1 MIKIIKCILLN
12 SFLLLPIFLSLS
24 LFHEA
29 EAKENSKD
37 ANYYLK
43 KASNAYNQENYPQ
56 AEKAFRQVLKM
67 KVPLHKDF
75 YFFYGKTL
83 YFNGKYEKSGDN
95 LSAFTETVGK
105 KSKYYSEANRLLMRS
120 KKKLAKLNLKKTDPV
135 RKDKSKKEN
144 KTTKSTKQ
152 HNTPEMVKI
161 PLGSFIMGSNHG
173 SPDQKPPHR
182 IKMKKHFAIGKY
194 EITFSQYDAFAR
206 ATKRKKPDDEGW
218 GRGNRPVINVS
229 LQNAK
234 DYAKWLSKKTRRNFR
249 LPTEVEWEY
258 VTRTG
263 FKSQLGFNDLIGLGD
278 ANCDGCRYFWES
290 AKTVEVGSF
299 DSNKYG
305 LHDLFGNVWEWTC
318 SVYTKRYKGLEKT
331 CINTNDLDGKT
342 IAVRGGGWNSFRETL
357 RSYVRYNNFSTYK
370 GKDLGFRLVEELE

>member
-1 MIKIIKCILLN
+1 MIKKIKWLVL
-12 SFLLLPIFLSLS
+12 SSFFLLMVTFT
-24 LFHEA
+24 FTQEV
-29 EAKENSKD
+29 EAKETSKD

-43 KASNAYNQENYPQ
+43 KASKAYNQENYPE

-83 YFNGKYEKSGDN
+83 YFNGQYEKAADN
-95 LSAFTETVGK
+95 LNVFTETVGK
-105 KSKYYSEANRLLMRS
+105 KSKYYSEGNRLLTRS
-120 KKKLAKLNLKKTDPV
+120 KKKLAKLKPKKKEPKPKTS
-135 RKDKSKKEN
+135 SKK
-144 KTTKSTKQ
+144 KSSAKLSYI
-152 HNTPEMVKI
+152 PEMVEI

-173 SPDQKPPHR
+173 SSDQKPPHK
-182 IKMKKHFAIGKY
+182 IKMKKRFAIGKY
-194 EITFSQYDAFAR
+194 EVTFYQYDAFVK
-206 ATKRKKPDDEGW
+206 ATKGKKPDDLGW
-218 GRGNRPVINVS
+218 GRGNRPVINVT

-234 DYAKWLSKKTRRNFR
+234 DYAAWLSKKTRRTFR

-263 FKSQLGFNDLIGLGD
+263 FKSKLGFNDLIGLGD
-278 ANCDGCRYFWES
+278 ANCDGCRYFWEG

-299 DSNKYG
+299 DPNKYG

-318 SVYTKRYKGLEKT
+318 SVYTKRYNGLEKT
-331 CINTNDLDGKT
+331 CIDKNDLDGKT
-342 IAVRGGGWNSFRETL
+342 VAVRGGGWNSFSETL
-357 RSYVRYNNFSTYK
+357 RSYVRFNNFPTYR